1 METADFDEKSAVLF
15 FENCCFPKADIIFW
29 CQQELVMINFNRV
42 AAVAATAFAVVLSF
56 SLLACS
62 ESNPTSFDAPV
73 VNSDPTPGTSGALES
88 SSSVAELSSAGTKC
102 VGIYIP
108 SSELCF
114 QENCNAEN
122 EGRVIGTKGNSKHE
136 YQMFYAQCRRGAWE
150 NFKDRSEFPECNAA
164 NEGKIG
170 LIYRS
175 RTSRLGRD
183 YYGHFRCEQGVWTE
197 RDGSIT
203 WDTTGVQ
210 VGDARE
216 SVLVGG
222 DYNIVY
228 RYLYT
233 YAGDG
238 IWNRV
243 EDNIGEVKKFFVG
256 TGAERKI
263 RYYRCGSNGYGATWG
278 ETDVDDYT
286 CSLKNLSFQDT
297 CVIESDGEKTFFVYD
312 TIPAFRGGLCT
323 WKRIDY
329 DPVLGYCPL
338 IALQKYGVKD
348 GKLYSCGDGRWA
360 ERNMIPRQYIDSR
373 KEGLTDDE
381 FDVLDLPKDASV
393 GDRMGGLLELC
404 MYDDELLFGGMEI
417 KLFYEKYNYCFP
429 LNYYRYHEDGSW
441 ALETEEDLNNDARTR
456 ITVSPTSSHCNPEQ
470 EGKDIEDIRSN
481 PIRIFHCEAGSLSI
495 TKYVFNWYER
505 VEN

>member
-1 METADFDEKSAVLF
+1 
-15 FENCCFPKADIIFW
+15 
-29 CQQELVMINFNRV
+29 MINFNRV

-348 GKLYSCGDGRWA
+348 GKLYSCGDGRWT